1 MKRILLI
8 VISFFFLIHSGICQ
22 VNTNSGIRIL
32 FHGMVL
38 DSKTLSPLPNSQI
51 LINRE
56 FSTVSSGNGN
66 FAFYVNRN
74 DTVLF
79 KHLGYKPTFM
89 FVADTLTGQEF
100 IAGIYLNSD
109 TLEIGEVII
118 LPRFK
123 NIKSEV
129 LNARTKTSP
138 QLENARYNV
147 AISAYQG
154 RTTLGE
160 LGDPESNYQV
170 LHQRQKINAFER
182 GGIPSDRIVGIS
194 PFLLIPAAYLLIH
207 GSPEKPS
214 EYEQELTDQELELIR
229 EKYLETLKQRK

>member
-1 MKRILLI
+1 MKRVLLI
-8 VISFFFLIHSGICQ
+8 VISSFLIIQSLICQ
-22 VNTNSGIRIL
+22 ENANSGIKIL
-32 FHGMVL
+32 IHGMVM
-38 DSKTLSPLPNSQI
+38 DSKTLSPIPNSQI
-51 LINRE
+51 LVNHE
-56 FSTVSSGNGN
+56 FSGVSSGNGN
-66 FAFYVNRN
+66 FSFYVNRN

-79 KHLGYKPTFM
+79 KHLGYKSTFM
-89 FVADTLTGQEF
+89 FVADTLRGQEF
-100 IAGIYLNSD
+100 LAGVYLNSD

-154 RTTLGE
+154 RSTTGK
-160 LGDPESNYQV
+160 LGDPASNYQV
-170 LHQRQKINAFER
+170 LHERQKINAFER

-194 PFLLIPAAYLLIH
+194 PLLLLPAAYLLIH
-207 GSPEKPS
+207 GPPEKPPAF
-214 EYEQELTDQELELIR
+214 EQELTDRELGQIR
-229 EKYLETLKQRK
+229 EKYLETLNQQK

>member
-8 VISFFFLIHSGICQ
+8 VISFFFIIHSGICQ
-22 VNTNSGIRIL
+22 KNANSGIRIL

-51 LINRE
+51 LINHE
-56 FSTVSSGNGN
+56 FSAISSNNGN
-66 FAFYVNRN
+66 FAFYVNMN

-79 KHLGYKPTFM
+79 RHLGYKPTFM

-100 IAGIYLNSD
+100 IAGVYLNSD
-109 TLEIGEVII
+109 TLEIGEVVI
-118 LPRFK
+118 LPRFR

-138 QLENARYNV
+138 QMENARYNV

-154 RTTLGE
+154 RATQGK
-160 LGDPESNYQV
+160 LGDPASNYQV
-170 LHQRQKINAFER
+170 IHERQKINAFEK

-194 PFLLIPAAYLLIH
+194 PLLILPAAYLLIH
-207 GSPEKPS
+207 GSPEKPPAF
-214 EYEQELTDQELELIR
+214 EQELTDQELELIR
-229 EKYLETLKQRK
+229 EKYLETLKQDK